1 VIWFS
6 CWIGFGVRAYPYGPL
21 TMIASLEA
29 IFLST
34 FVMISQDRV
43 DEKREVIAN
52 QQWRRCR
59 RRTCRTRNCSTSH
72 IRSSS

>member
-1 VIWFS
+1 
-6 CWIGFGVRAYPYGPL
+6 
-21 TMIASLEA
+21 MIASLEA

-34 FVMISQDRV
+34 FVMITQDRV

-52 QQWRRCR
+52 QQWRRFR
-59 RRTCRTRNCSTSH
+59 RRTCRTKNCSTSH